1 MLSPTLSLCNR
12 LIDYLVHP
20 FVQPVIPMVSYHAS
34 KAAVLQLARSIACEH
49 ALSGIRVNTISPS
62 AVSTPYV
69 FVVTSFY
76 TCITSTYYLCGLRM
90 ASSIPPDTMESIV
103 RSIPLGRIGQPHEL
117 RGAMTWLASDASSF
131 CTGSEYVTVIKL
143 RLCII
148 YRKPLSIFPSILV
161 SGGHTASG
169 V

>member
-1 MLSPTLSLCNR
+1 
-12 LIDYLVHP
+12 
-20 FVQPVIPMVSYHAS
+20 
-34 KAAVLQLARSIACEH
+34 
-49 ALSGIRVNTISPS
+49 
-62 AVSTPYV
+62 
-69 FVVTSFY
+69 
-76 TCITSTYYLCGLRM
+76 M

-103 RSIPLGRIGQPHEL
+103 KSIPLGRIGQPHEL

>member
-1 MLSPTLSLCNR
+1 MPSPTLSLFNH

-20 FVQPVIPMVSYHAS
+20 FMQPVIPMVSYHAS

-62 AVSTPYV
+62 AISTPYV
-69 FVVTSFY
+69 FVVTFFHTY
-76 TCITSTYYLCGLRM
+76 VTSACYLGRLRL
-90 ASSIPPDTMESIV
+90 ASSIPPDIMKSIV

-131 CTGSEYVTVIKL
+131 CTGSEYVSVSKL
-143 RLCII
+143 RLCTN
-148 YRKPLSIFPSILV
+148 Y
-161 SGGHTASG
+161 
-169 V
+169 